1 MAPVVVAPVAAPAST
16 VETTPTTS
24 VVTPTIVATTATK
37 APGKLSTRVLEKEKE
52 KAEAERKRRAAA
64 AAAGLVV
71 IPGPG
76 GVLGGVAVTGGVP
89 GGVVDLRDAE
99 PSEPTMMICPETGV
113 LIPMQEAEEGQ
124 YVPVAGGG
132 AAPEAQMPKQP
143 SIIVSKASTST
154 QSEMP
159 ATWQSQPVP
168 VKPLQSLK
176 QHVLQQA
183 KQEQQAQVLK
193 TVVHGKPVQLAPQD
207 QPTRVVVNPMPANPM
222 PTAQAAKVCVVQP
235 DTKIN
240 VNVVP
245 PQVPQKPRDMILKAA
260 QAQAQTNTNAVP
272 LMAPGKL
279 GVLPAGMAP
288 GKPAVPVMNQM
299 SSQPMNPKMHLLQ
312 AAATLQQ
319 GQQPANLT
327 KVNQVAAVQVGA
339 PLNKPATVTPLT
351 PKAHILNAVVNQA
364 KTTAPMGVA
373 LPQPVG
379 VVVQPAT
386 VSASTAMAQNMTHKP
401 LTPQQAQ
408 GQAVG
413 VKANAQLPLSLV
425 QPAKTNIHLVHG
437 GQQQPQPYTGIT
449 AVASPPLHKPGQVQP
464 VAGAGATLPGQ
475 QAVNAVGYRAVVPQ
489 AKPQGDAAHPYPSPH
504 LVRAVPPGVAV
515 GPHDLSHAHPA
526 GTLRTTQYVHPT
538 VMYQYL
544 RSQGLPT
551 DGILPYHL
559 PAAASASASGGVVPP
574 SRSPIVP
581 KTEPD
586 LEEAMGPVQGTVTV
600 TGRGSA
606 APPGSSPPLELR
618 RPASA
623 ANAAAVTTVA
633 HSLQSPHAHDAV
645 RATDSPLVAT
655 VYRMPH
661 YGTAARYYPPA
672 DEPPPAHVHA
682 VPSRPGVGAQALH
695 AGSQQQQQQQQQ
707 PAAATTAGAEAPVSA
722 AARPALDV
730 ASQVPPQHDSLLML
744 LQRYPVMWQGLL
756 ALKNDQAAVQMHF
769 VFGNPVVARGSL
781 PCNGDGTTPPLRIA
795 QRMRLEQTQIDG
807 VTRKMQTENEHC
819 MLLAL
824 PCGRDTMD
832 VLQQS
837 NNLQTAFITYLQQ
850 KQAAGIV
857 NIAAPG
863 SQQAAYVV
871 HVFPSC
877 EFANESLARIAPDL
891 FHRVANL
898 AHLVIIIATV

>member
-559 PAAASASASGGVVPP
+559 PAA
-574 SRSPIVP
+574 
-581 KTEPD
+581 
-586 LEEAMGPVQGTVTV
+586 
-600 TGRGSA
+600 
-606 APPGSSPPLELR
+606 
-618 RPASA
+618 
-623 ANAAAVTTVA
+623 VTTVA

-730 ASQVPPQHDSLLML
+730 ASPVPPQHDSLLML